1 MEQNNQLISGVL
13 HQTKSAPNYTLRRY
27 FPSPQLSS
35 LVEQYW
41 LVNWDLPEDSQHVQ
55 RNLPDPNCHLTFL
68 PNKCEFLG
76 PVSKVYDYTMHGQ
89 NGIIGV
95 KFKLGA
101 LACVLPNPIE
111 HYMDTVISMPSFLH
125 CDLAALSKTL
135 SQTDNDKARV
145 HALEQA
151 LEPLCGYVKVHHV
164 QQLSALIERI
174 KSNDDIY
181 TVEDLALQSGVSKR
195 TLQRQF
201 KQYIG
206 LSPKYLIRKYRL
218 HAALTLLERHPND
231 IHHLVNKLDYADQA
245 HLIKDFKNIL
255 GMTPGAYID
264 DI

>member
-1 MEQNNQLISGVL
+1 MEKNNQLISGVL
-13 HQTKSAPNYTLRRY
+13 HKAKGEPNYTLRRY
-27 FPSPQLSS
+27 FPSPQLAN

-41 LVNWDLPEDSQHVQ
+41 LVDWDLPVGSQHVQ
-55 RNLPDPNCHLTFL
+55 KNLPDPNCHLTFL

-101 LACVLPNPIE
+101 LTPVLPEPIE
-111 HYMDTVISMPSFLH
+111 YYIDTVISLPNFLH
-125 CDLAALSKTL
+125 CDLASLSKTL

-151 LEPLCGYVKVHHV
+151 LEPLCDYVKVHHV
-164 QQLSALIERI
+164 QQLTALVEQI
-174 KSNDDIY
+174 KNNDDIC
-181 TVEDLALQSGVSKR
+181 TVEDLAQQSGVSKR

-201 KQYIG
+201 KKNIG

-218 HAALTLLERHPND
+218 HNALALIEQQPND
-231 IHHLVNKLDYADQA
+231 IHHLVNKLDYVDQA

>member
-1 MEQNNQLISGVL
+1 MEKNNQQISGVL
-13 HQTKSAPNYTLRRY
+13 HHAKSEQHYTLRRY
-27 FPSPQLSS
+27 FPSPQQAS

-41 LVNWDLPEDSQHVQ
+41 LVDWDLPVGSQHVQ
-55 RNLPDPNCHLTFL
+55 KNLPDPNCHLTFF
-68 PNKCEFLG
+68 PDKCAFLG
-76 PVSKVYDYTMHGQ
+76 PVSKVYDYAMHGK

-101 LACVLPNPIE
+101 LAPVLPNPIE
-111 HYMDTVISMPSFLH
+111 HYIDTTTSLPSFLH
-125 CDLAALSKTL
+125 CDLVSLSQTL

-145 HALEQA
+145 YTLEQA
-151 LEPLCGYVKVHHV
+151 LEPLCSYVQVHHV
-164 QQLSALIERI
+164 QQLTALVEHI
-174 KSNDDIY
+174 KNNDDIY
-181 TVEDLALQSGVSKR
+181 TVEDLALKSGISKR

-201 KQYIG
+201 KKYIG

-218 HAALTLLERHPND
+218 HNALALIEQQPND
-231 IHHLVNKLDYADQA
+231 IHHLVSKLDYADQA